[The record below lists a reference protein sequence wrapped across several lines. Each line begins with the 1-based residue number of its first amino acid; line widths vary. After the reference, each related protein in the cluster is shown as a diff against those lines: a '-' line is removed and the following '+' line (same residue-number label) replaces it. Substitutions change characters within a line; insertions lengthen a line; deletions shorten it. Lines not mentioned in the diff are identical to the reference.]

1 MIQII
6 KRTGGTMI
14 DSYLEEGYI
23 LDKKIGTGQPK
34 RVENAKVLVANTPMD
49 TDKIKIY
56 GAKVKVDSMEK
67 TAEIEQAEKQKM
79 RTKCEKILAHKTQAG
94 EPMNVFINRQL
105 IYNYPEEIFTAAG
118 IVSIEHAD
126 FEGIERLGAVLGG
139 EIVSTFDQP
148 DAVTL
153 GECKLI
159 EEIMIGED
167 KLIRFSGVKSG
178 EACTIVLRGAGG
190 HVLEEAERSI
200 HDALCVLSQTVK
212 NSGTVFGGG
221 CSEMLMAT
229 EVEKLAVT
237 TPGKKALAIKSFAQ
251 ALRNMPATIADNAG
265 YDSSE
270 LVTQLMAE
278 HAGGNTRAGLD
289 MNNACVGDMEAIG
302 IMESHQL
309 KSQVLL
315 P

>member
-1 MIQII
+1 
-6 KRTGGTMI
+6 MI

-23 LDKKIGTGQPK
+23 LDKTIGTGQPK
-34 RVENAKVLVANTPMD
+34 RIENARVVVANTPMD

-56 GAKVKVDSMEK
+56 GAKVKVDSMAK
-67 TAEIEQAEKQKM
+67 TAEIEEAEKQKM
-79 RTKCEKILAHKTQAG
+79 RVKCEKILAHKDKQG
-94 EPMNVFINRQL
+94 QPMNVFINRQL
-105 IYNYPEEIFTAAG
+105 IYNFPEQIFTAAG
-118 IVSIEHAD
+118 IMSIEHAD
-126 FEGIERLGAVLGG
+126 FDGIERLGAVLGG

-148 DAVTL
+148 ELVTL

-221 CSEMLMAT
+221 CSEMLMAC
-229 EVEKLAVT
+229 EVDKLGT
-237 TPGKKALAIKSFAQ
+237 QT
-251 ALRNMPATIADNAG
+251 AG
-265 YDSSE
+265 N
-270 LVTQLMAE
+270 V
-278 HAGGNTRAGLD
+278 RAGLD
-289 MNNACVGDMEAIG
+289 MNNACVGDMEELGASPG
-302 IMESHQL
+302 TQT
-309 KSQVLL
+309 Q
-315 P
+315 